1 MVGIVPHPLEFTM
14 PTATQQPVHTA
25 RTHPG
30 FILAPMPT
38 PTLIDMPGWR
48 PIARH
53 ALTTIA
59 IVSVLPMAIF
69 YTTLM
74 TVGLRPAVV
83 TTVALYYVG
92 LLVKHLRGKPVL
104 AAALIAAGLLT
115 LRTIVMF
122 ATGSA
127 IIYFLQ
133 PVAATIA
140 VATVFAATALAGR
153 PVLDRLAHEFCPFPE
168 ELSERLRSGRFFS
181 HLSAVWAAMY
191 LANAAGTVWLLANA
205 SLGNFVL
212 MKSLMSPLATLI
224 SVALS
229 YALLR
234 ATLRKENV
242 ALRWAGATA

>member
-1 MVGIVPHPLEFTM
+1 M
-14 PTATQQPVHTA
+14 PTATQPPVHIS
-25 RTHPG
+25 RTPPRCIMG
-30 FILAPMPT
+30 SMST

-69 YTTLM
+69 YATLV
-74 TVGLRPAVV
+74 TFGLRPAVI
-83 TTVALYYVG
+83 TTVALYYAG
-92 LLVKHLRGKPVL
+92 LLLKHLRGKPVL

-140 VATVFAATALAGR
+140 VATVFAATALAGK

-168 ELSERLRSGRFFS
+168 ELSERLRGSRFFS
-181 HLSAVWAAMY
+181 RLSVVWATMY

-212 MKSLMSPLATLI
+212 MKSLMSPVVTLI

-229 YALLR
+229 YALLQ
-234 ATLRKENV
+234 ATLRRENV
-242 ALRWAGATA
+242 ALRWAGAAA